1 MSGKILS
8 SRFVHRPRYEILQVS
23 DFEFAEQSSLG
34 KARNFKVPVPCS
46 GSSGW
51 VQGESKC
58 SEFISPNARHSDAF
72 RLPIF
77 SI

>member
-34 KARNFKVPVPCS
+34 KQETLKFRFHVRVRQVEFKVNQNVR
-46 GSSGW
+46 
-51 VQGESKC
+51 
-58 SEFISPNARHSDAF
+58 N
-72 RLPIF
+72 L
-77 SI
+77 

>member
-8 SRFVHRPRYEILQVS
+8 SRFVHRPRYDILQVS

-34 KARNFKVPVPCS
+34 KLTFPVPVPCS
-46 GSSGW
+46 GSAGW
-51 VQGESKC
+51 VQGELKC
-58 SEFISPNARHSDAF
+58 SEFINPNARHSDAF
-72 RLPIF
+72 RLPKF